1 MSFVVRFC
9 RAALVV
15 ALLVLPVTLAEA
27 APDFIPLDQIK
38 SGMHGIGKTVV
49 SGTKIEDFDVEV
61 LGVMKN
67 KGPSGDLILVRT
79 SGDLIDRTG
88 GIAQG
93 MSGSPVYIN
102 GRLAGAISYGWS
114 FSDHK
119 VGMVTPI
126 ADMLKLWDIPSS
138 KTDTSEGSSSG
149 TSQGADSGEGLV
161 REATPLMAAG
171 FSPGAM
177 SMLKAKLEPLNLV
190 PYAVGDAPD
199 DVQFGPLE
207 PGSAVGAQLVRG
219 DVSLGALGT
228 VTYVEDNKVLAF
240 GHPFLKKGD
249 SGYFLTNGY
258 IFTTVNGMENSFK
271 VGTTGGTIG
280 VINQDRGAGI
290 AGEIDRFPNTI
301 PLRIAVQDPALG
313 QSRDAEVQVVQ
324 DEQLSPILAAAS
336 VLSVIEKTMDRT
348 GPGTAK
354 VGFELSAR
362 NMPGEVFK
370 RENMFYSPENISEL
384 AVTEINELLTL
395 LASNQF
401 QAVDV
406 MDVKV
411 NVTVSAERRT
421 ATVMEA
427 RSAALT
433 AKPGDKVDIIVSLK
447 PYRGETV
454 TRVIPFT
461 VPKDQ
466 APGPLTLEVRGG
478 GIVPLLQL
486 LKLQMTGG
494 EILKLV
500 DKKKTQKFDDLL
512 KEMAERDHNNDIVVE
527 VLDTDTGDG
536 LGDAAKLKLP
546 EAKLEPGP
554 TPNVDA
560 GKKSSRGGK
569 TPGEAK
575 KPEDRGK
582 SVVST
587 DFIVDSDTQ
596 VVIEVTKADGSLVSK
611 AAASK
616 AGNKADVPAGSRPW
630 L

>member
-1 MSFVVRFC
+1 MSFVVRF
-9 RAALVV
+9 RRVVLIV
-15 ALLVLPVTLAEA
+15 ALLVLPAALANA
-27 APDFIPLDQIK
+27 APDIMPMDQIK
-38 SGMHGIGKTVV
+38 TGMHGIGKTVV

-61 LGVMKN
+61 LGIMKN

-93 MSGSPVYIN
+93 MSGSPVYIA
-102 GRLAGAISYGWS
+102 GKLAGAIAYGWS

-126 ADMLKLWDIPSS
+126 ADMLKLWDISSS
-138 KTDTSEGSSSG
+138 KAYAGEGS
-149 TSQGADSGEGLV
+149 GAALV
-161 REATPLMAAG
+161 SEATPLMASG
-171 FSPGAM
+171 FNPGALD
-177 SMLKAKLEPLNLV
+177 MLKANLQPLNLV

-228 VTYVEDNKVLAF
+228 VTYVEGNKVLAF

-258 IFTTVNGMENSFK
+258 VFTTVNGMENSFK
-271 VGTTGGTIG
+271 VGTTGAAIG

-301 PLRIAVQDPALG
+301 PLRISVKDSALG

-370 RENMFYSPENISEL
+370 RENMFYSPTNINEL
-384 AVTEINELLTL
+384 AVTEIHEVLSL

-401 QAVDV
+401 QSVDV
-406 MDVKV
+406 LDVKV
-411 NVTVSAERRT
+411 NVTVDPDRRT

-427 RSAALT
+427 RSATLT
-433 AKPGDKVDIIVSLK
+433 AKPGDKVDIVVSLK
-447 PYRGETV
+447 PYRGETI
-454 TRVIPFT
+454 TRVVPFT
-461 VPKDQ
+461 IPKKQ

-478 GIVPLLQL
+478 GTIPLLEL
-486 LKLQMTGG
+486 LKRQMTGG
-494 EILKLV
+494 EVLKLV
-500 DKKKTQKFDDLL
+500 DKKKNQSFPDML
-512 KEMAERDHNNDIVVE
+512 KELTERDHNNDIVVE
-527 VLDTDTGDG
+527 VLDTNLGDG
-536 LGDAAKLKLP
+536 SGDTAKLQMP
-546 EAKLEPGP
+546 ETKPEPGP
-554 TPNVDA
+554 TPSVDA
-560 GKKSSRGGK
+560 GKKSPRGRM
-569 TPGEAK
+569 PGDVK
-575 KPEDRGK
+575 KPEDGAK
-582 SVVST
+582 SVVGT
-587 DFIVDSDTQ
+587 DYIIDSDTQ
-596 VVIEVTKADGSLVSK
+596 VLIEVTKADGTVVSK
-611 AAASK
+611 AASPKAAAP
-616 AGNKADVPAGSRPW
+616 AGNRPW